1 MRTGIRTWLAAL
13 LLGCIA
19 GCSPPPTSTGDE
31 AGAVPDGSGEPGVP
45 SSSAEPGGSGTYA
58 ELVTLFEEFLAWKE
72 PPTSAGFADYGPEA
86 IGKRRTDIAQFQ
98 DRLGNMGVSDWTRA
112 QKVDFLTVRAHF
124 DEQDFILNI
133 TQPWARDP
141 AFYVDQLLRLTFV
154 DLPVEGEALEDLQ
167 SRLRAVP
174 GFLEQARQNLT
185 DVAGDYAD
193 FAIFNLTNAD
203 GVGHTHPYR
212 SVPPAGTIGWY
223 EDLMERAGAQPELEA
238 DISTAMTA
246 VKDMHAWLVSSR
258 DTMTAQNGV
267 GEQALDWFL
276 KYVKMIPY
284 TSQEILVLAEREQQR
299 LRAFYTLERHKNRN
313 LPEIMLPDSREE
325 YHRRLAS
332 TDANVR
338 RFLVEEEFISIPD
351 FIPSDWQVM
360 GFNVPWIERAIPPN
374 FWEQV
379 QFRDPSPD
387 HLHAVIPGHRFDTM
401 VEKNLN
407 HPIRRISFGDRRE
420 GWAVYLEEA
429 ALQAGLLDDLPRTR
443 ELIYVFG
450 LWRAVRTIGDVRNQ
464 RNELTAAETL
474 EFWMK
479 ATPWLDAGVGRK
491 YAYLR
496 PSPGHG
502 LHYTMGAMQMYRL
515 LADRQHQ
522 LGDDFVLK
530 DFHDDLM
537 SRGRVPVALIRYEM
551 TGYEDDVRDLWDRPP
566 VSALE

>member
-1 MRTGIRTWLAAL
+1 MRTGLQTILAAL
-13 LLGCIA
+13 LIA
-19 GCSPPPTSTGDE
+19 GVFGCSPPPASTSTDE
-31 AGAVPDGSGEPGVP
+31 QAATVSGEP
-45 SSSAEPGGSGTYA
+45 SGSGSY
-58 ELVTLFEEFLAWKE
+58 EDLVTLFNEFLAWKD
-72 PPTSAGFADYGPEA
+72 PPTTAGFADYGVDA
-86 IGKRRTDIAQFQ
+86 IARRRIEISQFQ
-98 DRLGNMGVSDWTRA
+98 ERLEDMAVVDWARS
-112 QKVDFLTVRAHF
+112 QKVDYLTVRAHF

-133 TQPWARDP
+133 TQPWSRDP

-174 GFLEQARQNLT
+174 AFLEQAKGNLT

-193 FAIFNLTNAD
+193 LAIFNLTNSD

-212 SVPPAGTIGWY
+212 DVPPAGTIGWY
-223 EDLMERAGAQPELEA
+223 EDLMARATTQPELET
-238 DISTAMTA
+238 DIQTAMDA
-246 VKDMHAWLVSSR
+246 VKGMHQWLVSNR

-267 GEQALDWFL
+267 GEEALDWFL
-276 KYVKMIPY
+276 KHVKMIPY
-284 TSQEILVLAEREQQR
+284 TSEEVLVLAEREQQR
-299 LRAFYTLERHKNRN
+299 LRAYYALERHKNRD
-313 LPEIMLPDSREE
+313 LPEITLSDSREE

-332 TDANVR
+332 TDFNVR
-338 RFLVEEEFISIPD
+338 QFLVDEMFITIPD
-351 FIPSDWQVM
+351 YIPSDWQEM
-360 GFNVPWIERAIPPN
+360 GFNVPWIERSIPPN

-387 HLHAVIPGHRFDTM
+387 HLHAVIPGHRFDTF

-450 LWRAVRTIGDVRNQ
+450 LWRAVRTMGDVLNQ
-464 RNELTAAETL
+464 RNEMTAAETVDW
-474 EFWMK
+474 WMSV
-479 ATPWLDAGVGRK
+479 TPWLDKGVARK

-502 LHYTMGAMQMYRL
+502 LHYTMGAFQMYRL

-522 LGDDFVLK
+522 LGDDFVLR
-530 DFHDDLM
+530 DFHDELM
-537 SRGRVPVALIRYEM
+537 SRGRIPVALIRYEM
-551 TGYEDDVRDLWDRPP
+551 TGYEDDVREFWNRTPL
-566 VSALE
+566 SALN